1 MPILVSNLLIYVEG
15 LVFDNKAVHVTFSVT
30 GRNSMLD
37 QVVMNIAEGYP
48 RKFLDEESCT
58 EKKRGLTIHS
68 KKKPDLSLE
77 KIALHTIELD
87 GRTLGLFD
95 SYLLDS
101 AFQPIFS
108 LAHKRIVG
116 YEALLRP
123 RGSDGISVSP
133 AKLFAQ
139 DMGPDK
145 MVFLDRLSRYIH
157 VKNFMRIGDNV
168 NWLFLNVAPYV
179 MIHGSEYGPFFK
191 NMLDDSLLS
200 SHRVV
205 VELVEEP
212 EADFKALETSI
223 NYYRE
228 TGCLLAIDDFGAGH
242 SNFERV
248 WSMRPHIVKLEQG
261 MIKRADEQPRIRRM
275 LPGIVDLLHQSG
287 SLVLVEGIETVEQA
301 IIALE
306 SDVDFV
312 QGYFFA
318 RPTTDLDTAS
328 LCRHDFDSL
337 FKVFKN
343 NSTINHSNIKTR
355 YQDYRRLFCKSVNEC
370 RMGEPLGKAS
380 EILFSNDSVIR
391 CYLLDPSGIQIGPTI
406 VSPRAIHRCDPR
418 FGPLHDA
425 RSADWFR
432 RHYLRRAVLHPEQLQ
447 ITRPYMSITG
457 EAVCITLSVMFES
470 PEGAMVF
477 CCDIESGDFGLKD

>member
-1 MPILVSNLLIYVEG
+1 MFDKVIPNMSSESVHHG
-15 LVFDNKAVHVTFSVT
+15 LCDTRT
-30 GRNSMLD
+30 R
-37 QVVMNIAEGYP
+37 
-48 RKFLDEESCT
+48 RKDLSP
-58 EKKRGLTIHS
+58 KG
-68 KKKPDLSLE
+68 KPDLGLAEISSLTLE
-77 KIALHTIELD
+77 YK

-123 RGSDGISVSP
+123 KGRDGIPVSP
-133 AKLFAQ
+133 VTLFSKEMSPA
-139 DMGPDK
+139 DL
-145 MVFLDRLSRYIH
+145 VLLDRLSRYIH
-157 VKNFMRIGDNV
+157 VRNFMRLNDRI

-179 MIHGSEYGPFFK
+179 MIHGTEYGPFFK
-191 NMLDDSLLS
+191 QMLEESGLPAS
-200 SHRVV
+200 RVV

-212 EADFKALETSI
+212 EAEFLALEKSMD
-223 NYYRE
+223 YYRE
-228 TGCLLAIDDFGAGH
+228 TGCLLAVDDFGAGH

-261 MIKRADEQPRIRRM
+261 MIKRADEQAGIRRM

-287 SLVLVEGIETVEQA
+287 ALVLVEGIETVDQA

-318 RPTTDLDTAS
+318 RPTMDLAAAS
-328 LCRHDFDSL
+328 SYTHDFESL
-337 FKVFKN
+337 FKEFKK
-343 NSTINHSNIKTR
+343 NSSINHSASRAR
-355 YQDYRRLFCKSVNEC
+355 YEDYRRLFCKSVSEC
-370 RMGEPLGKAS
+370 RKGESLEKAS
-380 EILFSNDSVIR
+380 GILFSNDSVIR

-406 VSPRAIHRCDPR
+406 VSPKAVKRCDPR
-418 FGPLHDA
+418 FAPLHDA

-457 EAVCITLSVMFES
+457 EAVCITLSVMFDS
-470 PEGAMVF
+470 PVGSMVF
-477 CCDIESGDFGLKD
+477 CCDVESGDTSMRD